1 MKTLS
6 LSLTFAVT
14 LSLLFSC
21 KQKPSIEVRE
31 IDFVNKAET
40 TVHGVPV
47 NAQMPL
53 SVHGMIHCDSL
64 NIVVAEDPKGYVHV
78 YSDSWQML
86 DVFSGKGR
94 ARNEFLTSPSMNR
107 GQVFKGS
114 DGHILLP
121 LSDWRADVV
130 KLMDITESLEQHR
143 AIINDVREYGFE
155 EETKIIDNTQKTE
168 TRLMSSFSAL
178 YLDDNIYHTLEIT
191 YADFYE
197 ILKKPVEYR
206 IRHDSTFMEKPEI
219 LSRMEQ
225 LVGPEYKNQFSRSA
239 YRHPKRNLI
248 IEPYTN
254 LDYIA
259 FLDLDNNRSFFIH
272 QAGSP
277 TYDSNVEIGKY
288 VEDGV
293 VYASPE
299 RVCFTAAIPT
309 DDFFIISYYGPYV
322 DNAPASPEMMFFDWE
337 GNFIKSVKL
346 DILTKYNVFDPK
358 TKTLYGIRMPDDDE
372 EQLIS
377 FDLSTV
383 IDW

>member
-1 MKTLS
+1 MKPLS
-6 LSLTFAVT
+6 LSVTFAVT
-14 LSLLFSC
+14 LSLLLAC

-40 TVHGVPV
+40 TMHGVPV

-78 YSDSWQML
+78 YSDSWQLL

-107 GQVFKGS
+107 KQIFKGS

-121 LSDWRADVV
+121 LFDWRADVV
-130 KLMDITESLEQHR
+130 KLMDITESLKEHR
-143 AIINDVREYGFE
+143 AIIADVREYGNE
-155 EETKIIDNTQKTE
+155 EENRIIDNVEKTE
-168 TRLMSSFSAL
+168 TRLMSSFDAL
-178 YLDDNIYHTLEIT
+178 FLDDNLYHTLEIT

-206 IRHDSTFMEKPEI
+206 IRHDSIFIEKPEV
-219 LSRMEQ
+219 LYRMEQ
-225 LVGPEYKNQFSRSA
+225 LVGPEYKNQFSRTA

-248 IEPYTN
+248 IETFTN

-272 QAGSP
+272 QAGSA
-277 TYDSNVEIGKY
+277 TYDNKVEIGKY
-288 VEDGV
+288 VEDGI
-293 VYASPE
+293 VYARPE
-299 RVCFTAAIPT
+299 RICFTNAIPT
-309 DDFFIISYYGPYV
+309 DDFFIVSYYGPFI
-322 DNAPASPEMMFFDWE
+322 DNAPASPELMFFDWD
-337 GNFIKSVKL
+337 GNFIKSVKQ
-346 DILTKYNVFDPK
+346 DILTKYSVFDPK
-358 TKTLYGIRMPDDDE
+358 TKTLYGIRMPDDEE

-377 FDLSTV
+377 FDLSAI
-383 IDW
+383 IDR

>member
-1 MKTLS
+1 MKPLS
-6 LSLTFAVT
+6 LSVTFVVT
-14 LSLLFSC
+14 LSFLLAC
-21 KQKPSIEVRE
+21 KQKPEIEVHE
-31 IDFVNKAET
+31 IDFLNKAEQ

-47 NAQMPL
+47 DVQMPL

-78 YSDSWQML
+78 YSDNWQLL

-107 GQVFKGS
+107 RQIFKGS

-121 LSDWRADVV
+121 LFDWRADVV
-130 KLMDITESLEQHR
+130 KLMDITESLKEHW
-143 AIINDVREYGFE
+143 AIIADVREYGNE
-155 EETKIIDNTQKTE
+155 EENRIIDNVEKTE
-168 TRLMSSFSAL
+168 TRLMSSFEAL
-178 YLDDNIYHTLEIT
+178 FLDDNLYHTLEIT

-206 IRHDSTFMEKPEI
+206 IRHDSTFMEKPSI
-219 LSRMEQ
+219 LTDMEKLMGPQYQAKYSRT
-225 LVGPEYKNQFSRSA
+225 A

-248 IEPYTN
+248 IESFQN

-272 QAGSP
+272 QAGSL
-277 TYDSNVEIGKY
+277 TLDDEIEPY
-288 VEDGV
+288 SIIDGV
-293 VYASPE
+293 AHPS
-299 RVCFTAAIPT
+299 RFCFANITVT
-309 DDFFIISYYGPYV
+309 DSFFIANYFGPSY
-322 DNAPASPEMMFFDWE
+322 DDTFKDMELMFFDWD
-337 GNFIKSVKL
+337 GNFIKSVKK
-346 DILTKYNVFDPK
+346 DMNTKYNVFDPK
-358 TKTLYGIRMPDDDE
+358 TKTLYGIRMPDDEE

>member
-1 MKTLS
+1 MKPLS
-6 LSLTFAVT
+6 LSVTFAVT
-14 LSLLFSC
+14 LSLLLAC

-31 IDFVNKAET
+31 IDFLNKAET

-78 YSDSWQML
+78 YSDNWQLL

-107 GQVFKGS
+107 RQIFKGS

-121 LSDWRADVV
+121 LFDWRADVV
-130 KLMDITESLEQHR
+130 KLMDITESLKEHR
-143 AIINDVREYGFE
+143 AIIADVREYGNE
-155 EETKIIDNTQKTE
+155 EENRIIDNVEKTE
-168 TRLMSSFSAL
+168 TRLMSSFDAL
-178 YLDDNIYHTLEIT
+178 FLDDNLYHTLEIT

-206 IRHDSTFMEKPEI
+206 IRHDSIFMEKPEI
-219 LSRMEQ
+219 LYRMEQ
-225 LVGPEYKNQFSRSA
+225 LVGPEYKNQFSRTA

-248 IEPYTN
+248 IETFTN

-259 FLDLDNNRSFFIH
+259 FLDLDNNRSFLIH
-272 QAGSP
+272 QAGSA
-277 TYDSNVEIGKY
+277 TYDNKVEIGKY

-293 VYASPE
+293 VYARPE
-299 RVCFTAAIPT
+299 RICFTNAIPS
-309 DDFFIISYYGPYV
+309 DDFFIVSYYGPYI
-322 DNAPASPEMMFFDWE
+322 DNAPASPELMFFDWD
-337 GNFIKSVKL
+337 GNFIKSVKQ
-346 DILTKYNVFDPK
+346 DILTKYSVFDPK
-358 TKTLYGIRMPDDDE
+358 TKTLYGIRMPDDEE

-377 FDLSTV
+377 FDLSSV

>member
-1 MKTLS
+1 MKPLS
-6 LSLTFAVT
+6 LSVTFAVT
-14 LSLLFSC
+14 LSLLLAC

-78 YSDSWQML
+78 YSDNWQLL

-94 ARNEFLTSPSMNR
+94 ARNEFLTCPSMNR
-107 GQVFKGS
+107 KQIFKGS

-121 LSDWRADVV
+121 LFDWRADVV
-130 KLMDITESLEQHR
+130 KLMDITESLKEHR
-143 AIINDVREYGFE
+143 AIIADVREYGNE
-155 EETKIIDNTQKTE
+155 EENRIIDNVEKTE
-168 TRLMSSFSAL
+168 TRLMSSFDAL
-178 YLDDNIYHTLEIT
+178 LLDDNLYHTLEIT

-206 IRHDSTFMEKPEI
+206 IRHDSTFMEKPSI
-219 LSRMEQ
+219 LTDMEK
-225 LVGPEYKNQFSRSA
+225 LMGPQYKVKYARTA

-248 IEPYTN
+248 IESFQN

-272 QAGSP
+272 QAGSL
-277 TYDSNVEIGKY
+277 TFDDEIEPY
-288 VEDGV
+288 SIIDGV
-293 VYASPE
+293 VHPS
-299 RVCFTAAIPT
+299 RFCFANITVT
-309 DDFFIISYYGPYV
+309 DYFFIANYFGPSY
-322 DNAPASPEMMFFDWE
+322 DDTFKDMELMFFDWD
-337 GNFIKSVKL
+337 GNFIKSVKQ
-346 DILTKYNVFDPK
+346 DILTKYSVFDPK
-358 TKTLYGIRMPDDDE
+358 TKTLYGIRMPDDEE

-377 FDLSTV
+377 FDLSSV